1 MKFKKSY
8 CTTPALVLTGK
19 LSSPCDRSYSLY
31 GLSETKSAIF
41 VFIYAFLPQDL
52 PSEFTLLFQ
61 EILNNYEIVRANFPN
76 AKLHASTFEAFLEA
90 IQPVVDQL
98 PVVTGEIGDTW
109 ISGIASDPRKMA
121 EYRVVMET
129 LTTCIQEGITL
140 DQTTCI
146 SRNINCLKY
155 I

>member
-1 MKFKKSY
+1 MH
-8 CTTPALVLTGK
+8 
-19 LSSPCDRSYSLY
+19 SL
-31 GLSETKSAIF
+31 
-41 VFIYAFLPQDL
+41 LPQDF

-129 LTTCIQEGITL
+129 LTTCIQEGMTL
-140 DQTTCI
+140 DQTI
-146 SRNINCLKY
+146 SRNVNCLKY